1 VIDWLAQPWSFA
13 FFRHGM
19 IAATLAGGLAGLV
32 GIYVVLRRMSYI
44 GHGLSHAI
52 LGGAVVGYIANASF
66 YVTGGIWGA
75 VSALMITGVSRSRKI
90 GADAAIGIITTASY
104 AVGIA
109 LISRGHHFTRN
120 FEAAF
125 FGNIL
130 GVTTSEV
137 WLLVAV
143 AIAVAVTIFFF
154 YKQLLFVTFDPEVA
168 SSFGVRTVLVDSVFS
183 LVLAASIIATMR
195 ILGVTLIAAAIVTPA
210 VVARLSTDSFSRM
223 LLLSVGVGALCGF
236 GGMYV
241 SYYGDIASGATITLF
256 GAAVFAVVYLG
267 GLARGRFSRARRGDQ
282 TAADDPG
289 EGLVGFAARATALAD
304 IDIH

>member
-1 VIDWLAQPWSFA
+1 MNWVTEPWRFA
-13 FFRHGM
+13 FFRHGLV
-19 IAATLAGGLAGLV
+19 AATLAGALAGLV

-44 GHGLSHAI
+44 GHGLSHAV
-52 LGGAVVGYIANASF
+52 LGGTVVGYVSHASF
-66 YVTGGIWGA
+66 YVTGGVWGA
-75 VSALMITGVSRSRKI
+75 LYALLITGVSRARKI

-130 GVTTSEV
+130 GVTSTDV
-137 WLLVAV
+137 WVLVGVGAAAAV
-143 AIAVAVTIFFF
+143 AIFLL

-168 SSFGVRTVLVDSVFS
+168 SSYGVRTGVVDVAFS
-183 LVLAASIIATMR
+183 LILAAAIIATMR

-210 VVARLSTDSFSRM
+210 VVARLTSDSFGRM
-223 LLLSVGVGALCGF
+223 LGLSVLIGALCGF

-256 GAAVFAVVYLG
+256 GAAVFAVVYVG
-267 GLARGRFSRARRGDQ
+267 GLIRARLRRTDL
-282 TAADDPG
+282 DDSDEPG
-289 EGLVGFAARATALAD
+289 ESLVGFASRARTLQQVEV
-304 IDIH
+304 H

>member
-1 VIDWLAQPWSFA
+1 MIHWLTEPWHYA

-19 IAATLAGGLAGLV
+19 VAATLAGGLSGLI

-52 LGGAVVGYIANASF
+52 LGGAVVGYVANASF
-66 YVTGGIWGA
+66 YVTGGLWGA
-75 VSALMITGVSRSRKI
+75 LSALLITGVSRSRKV

-104 AVGIA
+104 AIGIA

-130 GVTTSEV
+130 GVTSADIWV
-137 WLLVAV
+137 LVGVSIGV
-143 AIAVAVTIFFF
+143 AITIFLL
-154 YKQLLFVTFDPEVA
+154 YKQFLFVTFDPEVA
-168 SSFGVRTVLVDSVFS
+168 ASYGVRTGVVDVVFS
-183 LVLAASIIATMR
+183 LVLAAAIIATMR

-210 VVARLSTDSFSRM
+210 VVARLTSDSFGRM
-223 LLLSVGVGALCGF
+223 LGLSVLVGTLTGF
-236 GGMYV
+236 FGMYI
-241 SYYGDIASGATITLF
+241 SYYGDIASGATITLA

-267 GLARGRFSRARRGDQ
+267 GLLRRTQPVAERAR
-282 TAADDPG
+282 ALS
-289 EGLVGFAARATALAD
+289 GLDT
-304 IDIH
+304 H

>member
-1 VIDWLAQPWSFA
+1 MIHWLVEPWTYA

-19 IAATLAGGLAGLV
+19 IAATLAGALAGLI
-32 GIYVVLRRMSYI
+32 GIYVILRRMSYI

-52 LGGAVVGYIANASF
+52 LGGAVVGYVTHYSF

-75 VSALMITGVSRSRKI
+75 LSALLITGVSRTRKI

-130 GVTTSEV
+130 GVTSTDV
-137 WLLVAV
+137 WVLVGVGAAAAV
-143 AIAVAVTIFFF
+143 AIFFL

-168 SSFGVRTVLVDSVFS
+168 SSYGVRTGVVDVAFS
-183 LVLAASIIATMR
+183 LILAAAIIATMR

-210 VVARLSTDSFSRM
+210 VVARLTSDSFGRM
-223 LLLSVGVGALCGF
+223 LGLSVLIGAMCGF

-256 GAAVFAVVYLG
+256 GAAVFAVVYVG
-267 GLARGRFSRARRGDQ
+267 GLIRARLRRTDL
-282 TAADDPG
+282 DDSDEPG
-289 EGLVGFAARATALAD
+289 EALVGFASRARTLQQVEV
-304 IDIH
+304 H

>member
-1 VIDWLAQPWSFA
+1 MIHWLREPWAFA
-13 FFRHGM
+13 FFRRGM
-19 IAATLAGGLAGLV
+19 VAATLAGALAGLV

-52 LGGAVVGYIANASF
+52 LGGAVVGYVTHYSF
-66 YVTGGIWGA
+66 YVTGGIWGGL
-75 VSALMITGVSRSRKI
+75 SALMITGVSRTRKI
-90 GADAAIGIITTASY
+90 GADAAIGIVTTASY

-130 GVTTSEV
+130 GVTSTDV
-137 WLLVAV
+137 WVLVAV
-143 AIAVAVTIFFF
+143 GAAVVTALFFL
-154 YKQLLFVTFDPEVA
+154 YKQLLFVTFDPDVA
-168 SSFGVRTVLVDSVFS
+168 ASYGVRAGLVDIAFS
-183 LVLAASIIATMR
+183 LIMAAAIIATMR
-195 ILGVTLIAAAIVTPA
+195 ILGVTLIAAAVVTPA
-210 VVARLSTDSFSRM
+210 VVARLTSDSFARM
-223 LLLSVGVGALCGF
+223 LGLSVLVGALCGF

-267 GLARGRFSRARRGDQ
+267 GLARGVLRRHVVEAEGPADPLLTGFEARVHTLQELD
-282 TAADDPG
+282 
-289 EGLVGFAARATALAD
+289 V
-304 IDIH
+304 H

>member
-1 VIDWLAQPWSFA
+1 MIHWLVEPWTYA

-19 IAATLAGGLAGLV
+19 IAATLAGALAGLI
-32 GIYVVLRRMSYI
+32 GIYVILRRMSYI

-52 LGGAVVGYIANASF
+52 LGGAVVGYVTHYSF

-75 VSALMITGVSRSRKI
+75 LSALLITGVSRTRKI

-130 GVTTSEV
+130 GVTSTDV
-137 WLLVAV
+137 WVLVGVGAAAAV
-143 AIAVAVTIFFF
+143 AIFFL

-168 SSFGVRTVLVDSVFS
+168 SSYGVRTGVVDVAFS
-183 LVLAASIIATMR
+183 LILAAAIIATMR

-210 VVARLSTDSFSRM
+210 VVARLTSDSFGRM
-223 LLLSVGVGALCGF
+223 LGLSVLIGALCGF

-256 GAAVFAVVYLG
+256 GAAVFAVVYVG
-267 GLARGRFSRARRGDQ
+267 GLIRARLRRTDL
-282 TAADDPG
+282 DDSDEPG
-289 EGLVGFAARATALAD
+289 EALVGFASRARTLQQVEV
-304 IDIH
+304 H

>member
-1 VIDWLAQPWSFA
+1 MIHWLVEPWTYA

-19 IAATLAGGLAGLV
+19 IAATLAGALAGLI
-32 GIYVVLRRMSYI
+32 GIYVILRRMSYI

-52 LGGAVVGYIANASF
+52 LGGAVVGYVTHYSF

-75 VSALMITGVSRSRKI
+75 LSALLITGVSRTRKI

-130 GVTTSEV
+130 GVTSTDV
-137 WLLVAV
+137 WVLVGVGAGAAV
-143 AIAVAVTIFFF
+143 AIFFL

-168 SSFGVRTVLVDSVFS
+168 SSYGVRTGVVDVAFS
-183 LVLAASIIATMR
+183 LILAAAIIATMR

-210 VVARLSTDSFSRM
+210 VVARLTSDSFGRM
-223 LLLSVGVGALCGF
+223 LGLSVLIGALCGF

-256 GAAVFAVVYLG
+256 GAAVFAVVYVG
-267 GLARGRFSRARRGDQ
+267 GLIRTRLRRTDL
-282 TAADDPG
+282 DDSDEPG
-289 EGLVGFAARATALAD
+289 KALVGFASRARTLQQVEV
-304 IDIH
+304 H

>member
-1 VIDWLAQPWSFA
+1 VIAWLREPWTFA

-19 IAATLAGGLAGLV
+19 VAATLAGALAGLI

-52 LGGAVVGYIANASF
+52 LGGAVVGYVTNYSF

-75 VSALMITGVSRSRKI
+75 LSALMITGVSRSRKI
-90 GADAAIGIITTASY
+90 GADAAIGIVTTASY
-104 AVGIA
+104 AIGIA

-130 GVTTSEV
+130 GVTSTDIWV
-137 WLLVAV
+137 LLGVGAAV
-143 AIAVAVTIFFF
+143 ALAVFFL

-168 SSFGVRTVLVDSVFS
+168 GSYGVPTGAVDIAFS
-183 LVLAASIIATMR
+183 LVLAAAIIATMR

-210 VVARLSTDSFSRM
+210 VVARLSSDSFGRM
-223 LLLSVGVGALCGF
+223 LMLSVVIGALSGF

-267 GLARGRFSRARRGDQ
+267 GMVRHRFRRGVVENLPAGEESFVARARSLEEVD
-282 TAADDPG
+282 
-289 EGLVGFAARATALAD
+289 L
-304 IDIH
+304 H

>member
-1 VIDWLAQPWSFA
+1 VIAWLREPWTFA

-19 IAATLAGGLAGLV
+19 VAATLAGALAGLI
-32 GIYVVLRRMSYI
+32 GIYVILRRMSYI

-52 LGGAVVGYIANASF
+52 LGGAVVGYVTNYSF

-75 VSALMITGVSRSRKI
+75 LSALMITGVSRTRKI

-104 AVGIA
+104 AIGIA

-130 GVTTSEV
+130 GVTPTDV
-137 WLLVAV
+137 WVLLGVGAAV
-143 AIAVAVTIFFF
+143 ALAVFFL

-168 SSFGVRTVLVDSVFS
+168 GSYGVPTGAVDVAFS
-183 LVLAASIIATMR
+183 LVLAAAIIATMR

-210 VVARLSTDSFSRM
+210 VVARLSSDSFGRM
-223 LLLSVGVGALCGF
+223 LALSILIGALSGF

-267 GLARGRFSRARRGDQ
+267 GMVRHRFRRGVVENLP
-282 TAADDPG
+282 AG
-289 EGLVGFAARATALAD
+289 EESFVARVRSLEEVD
-304 IDIH
+304 LH

>member
-1 VIDWLAQPWSFA
+1 MIHWLREPWTYA

-19 IAATLAGGLAGLV
+19 VAATLAGALAGLV
-32 GIYVVLRRMSYI
+32 GTYVILRRMSYI

-52 LGGAVVGYIANASF
+52 LGGAVVGYVTHYSF
-66 YVTGGIWGA
+66 YATGGLWGA
-75 VSALMITGVSRSRKI
+75 VSALLITGVSRTRKI

-130 GVTTSEV
+130 GVTTTDV
-137 WLLVAV
+137 WVLVGVGAAV
-143 AIAVAVTIFFF
+143 ATAIFFL
-154 YKQLLFVTFDPEVA
+154 YKQLLFVTFDPDVA
-168 SSFGVRTVLVDSVFS
+168 ASYGVRTGLVDVAFS
-183 LVLAASIIATMR
+183 LILAAAIIATMR
-195 ILGVTLIAAAIVTPA
+195 VLGVTLISAAIVTPA
-210 VVARLSTDSFSRM
+210 VVARLASDRFSRM
-223 LLLSVGVGALCGF
+223 LGLSVVVGALCGF

-256 GAAVFAVVYLG
+256 AAAVFMVVYLTT
-267 GLARGRFSRARRGDQ
+267 LVRGRLRPIGVAVD
-282 TAADDPG
+282 
-289 EGLVGFAARATALAD
+289 V
-304 IDIH
+304 H